1 MLADEAGP
9 SRNKALHAHF
19 SAPWHDEK
27 SSVDCRPNSI
37 VKRFFMNIGEL
48 EVRSGASRHTLRYY
62 EKAGLL
68 QEVERRGNN
77 YRDYPEK
84 AVERVAMVRQLKALG
99 FSLREIREVLDA
111 LRSDSIDCEQGAVL
125 MAEKKAAVDDK
136 IRELKQ
142 VSALLGREQQR
153 LEASAAALR
162 EEGRCKG

>member
-1 MLADEAGP
+1 MQIA
-9 SRNKALHAHF
+9 
-19 SAPWHDEK
+19 
-27 SSVDCRPNSI
+27 
-37 VKRFFMNIGEL
+37 EL
-48 EVRSGASRHTLRYY
+48 EQRTGVNRHTLRYY

-68 QEVERRGNN
+68 QEVDRRDNN
-77 YRDYPEK
+77 YRNYPEK

-125 MAEKKAAVDDK
+125 MAEKKAAVEGR

-153 LEASAAALR
+153 LEECAAALR
-162 EEGRCKG
+162 ESGRCK

>member
-1 MLADEAGP
+1 MQIA
-9 SRNKALHAHF
+9 
-19 SAPWHDEK
+19 
-27 SSVDCRPNSI
+27 
-37 VKRFFMNIGEL
+37 EL
-48 EVRSGASRHTLRYY
+48 EQRTGVNRHTLRYY

-77 YRDYPEK
+77 YRNYPEK

-125 MAEKKAAVDDK
+125 MAEKKAAVEGR

-153 LEASAAALR
+153 LEESAAALR
-162 EEGRCKG
+162 ESGRCK

>member
-1 MLADEAGP
+1 MQIA
-9 SRNKALHAHF
+9 
-19 SAPWHDEK
+19 
-27 SSVDCRPNSI
+27 
-37 VKRFFMNIGEL
+37 EL
-48 EVRSGASRHTLRYY
+48 EQRTGVNRHTLRYY

-153 LEASAAALR
+153 LEESAAALR

>member
-1 MLADEAGP
+1 MQIA
-9 SRNKALHAHF
+9 
-19 SAPWHDEK
+19 
-27 SSVDCRPNSI
+27 
-37 VKRFFMNIGEL
+37 EL
-48 EVRSGASRHTLRYY
+48 EQRTGVNCHTLRYY

-153 LEASAAALR
+153 LEDSAAALR

>member
-1 MLADEAGP
+1 MQIA
-9 SRNKALHAHF
+9 
-19 SAPWHDEK
+19 
-27 SSVDCRPNSI
+27 
-37 VKRFFMNIGEL
+37 EL
-48 EVRSGASRHTLRYY
+48 EQRTGVNRHTLRYY

-84 AVERVAMVRQLKALG
+84 AVERVDMVRQLKALG

-153 LEASAAALR
+153 LEERAAALR

>member
-1 MLADEAGP
+1 MQIA
-9 SRNKALHAHF
+9 
-19 SAPWHDEK
+19 
-27 SSVDCRPNSI
+27 
-37 VKRFFMNIGEL
+37 EL
-48 EVRSGASRHTLRYY
+48 EQRTGVNRHTLRYY

-84 AVERVAMVRQLKALG
+84 AVERVGMVRQLKALG

-153 LEASAAALR
+153 LEESAAALR
-162 EEGRCKG
+162 QQGHRNR

>member
-1 MLADEAGP
+1 MQIA
-9 SRNKALHAHF
+9 
-19 SAPWHDEK
+19 
-27 SSVDCRPNSI
+27 
-37 VKRFFMNIGEL
+37 EL
-48 EVRSGASRHTLRYY
+48 EQRTGVNRHTLRYY

-125 MAEKKAAVDDK
+125 MAEKKAAVDEK
-136 IRELKQ
+136 IREWKR
-142 VSALLGREQQR
+142 VSALLGREQKR
-153 LEASAAALR
+153 LEESAAALR
-162 EEGRCKG
+162 QQGHRNR

>member
-1 MLADEAGP
+1 MQIA
-9 SRNKALHAHF
+9 
-19 SAPWHDEK
+19 
-27 SSVDCRPNSI
+27 
-37 VKRFFMNIGEL
+37 EL
-48 EVRSGASRHTLRYY
+48 EQRTGVNRHTLRYY

-68 QEVERRGNN
+68 QEVGRRGNN

-153 LEASAAALR
+153 LEESAAALR

>member
-1 MLADEAGP
+1 MQIA
-9 SRNKALHAHF
+9 
-19 SAPWHDEK
+19 
-27 SSVDCRPNSI
+27 
-37 VKRFFMNIGEL
+37 EL
-48 EVRSGASRHTLRYY
+48 EQRTGVHRHPLRYY

-153 LEASAAALR
+153 LEDSAAALR

>member
-1 MLADEAGP
+1 MQIA
-9 SRNKALHAHF
+9 
-19 SAPWHDEK
+19 
-27 SSVDCRPNSI
+27 
-37 VKRFFMNIGEL
+37 EL
-48 EVRSGASRHTLRYY
+48 EQRTGVNRHTLRYY

-84 AVERVAMVRQLKALG
+84 AVERVAMVRQLKVLG

-153 LEASAAALR
+153 LEDSAAALR